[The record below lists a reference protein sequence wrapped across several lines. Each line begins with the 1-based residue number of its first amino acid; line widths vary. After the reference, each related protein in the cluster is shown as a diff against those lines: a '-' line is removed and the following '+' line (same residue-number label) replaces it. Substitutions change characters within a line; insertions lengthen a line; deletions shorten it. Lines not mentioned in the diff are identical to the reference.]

1 MSALVALT
9 ERSLISAVRDG
20 GMIFEI
26 LSPAGYLA
34 GFTVALHGLID
45 TGRMSYAQYL
55 VPAVVIQSVIFVAL
69 LSATRSTGDHLYG
82 LGDRFAALPI
92 AAAVPMGARMLA
104 TLIRA
109 ALAVSVAIIAGYAFG
124 FRMTGGLGYALAFA
138 LVTLLLCLAV
148 ALGADAVGLS
158 TSSVQG
164 VNQLLTVPQ
173 LLLLM
178 LSTAIAPEKTFPD
191 WLRPYVRNQPVS
203 QVAETLRG
211 LATGHVMV
219 GNLAASLASCVGMVL
234 VFGAIALRLQRRAR

>member
-9 ERSLISAVRDG
+9 ERSLIGAVRDG

-34 GFTVALHGLID
+34 GFTVALRGLID

-55 VPAVVIQSVIFVAL
+55 VPAIVIQSVIFVAMLTASRGTRDQL
-69 LSATRSTGDHLYG
+69 LGLHDRWAT
-82 LGDRFAALPI
+82 LPI
-92 AAAVPMGARMLA
+92 ATAVPVGARMLA

-109 ALAVSVAIIAGYAFG
+109 ALALSVAMVAGYAFG
-124 FRMTGGLGYALAFA
+124 FRMSGGLGYALAFV
-138 LVTLLLCLAV
+138 LITLLLCLAV
-148 ALGADAVGLS
+148 ALGADALGSS
-158 TSSVQG
+158 TGSVQ
-164 VNQLLTVPQ
+164 VSQLLAAPQ

-178 LSTAIAPEKTFPD
+178 LSTGIAPEKTFPD

-211 LATGHVMV
+211 LATGQVAV
-219 GNLAASLASCVGMVL
+219 GNLAASLAWCLGMVL
-234 VFGAIALRLQRRAR
+234 VFGAIALRLQRRG